1 MSYNDSIAKGIYNLN
16 IKGERYSK
24 QFDTFDNEFINKYS
38 EDVDKVG
45 DIIAKLYE
53 QSFAY
58 VAVKLDVEGKT
69 YHSMKIDVFRSV
81 MEAWTLLDEIKN
93 EDFVFFYEVGVSGLN
108 HSLLVPIFRKEYN
121 KWTKVEDL
129 HVCDIHHISIMK
141 AVYDVDL
148 DITIH

>member
-1 MSYNDSIAKGIYNLN
+1 MSYNDSIAKGIYNLS

-24 QFDTFDNEFINKYS
+24 QFDTLDNDFINKYS
-38 EDVDKVG
+38 EDVDKMG

-81 MEAWTLLDEIKN
+81 MEAWSYLDEIAN

-108 HSLLVPIFRKEYN
+108 HGLFIPVFRKQYDR
-121 KWTKVEDL
+121 WVKVEYL
-129 HVCDIHHISIMK
+129 TSCDIHHISVMK
-141 AVYDVDL
+141 SVYDVDF